1 MALQTFKEVI
11 QNKGYRIST
20 QDREVF
26 EQGNLQS
33 FFGLSDYDVIELV
46 VYDVND
52 NQLTQANNGLVR
64 YIPLTNQNIKDYILI
79 PQGTLFQKYKF
90 PKEYFICG
98 TTCKVLPKY
107 SPRPFLRVT
116 RS

>member
-52 NQLTQANNGLVR
+52 NQLNQANNVLVR
-64 YIPLTNQNIKDYILI
+64 YITLTN
-79 PQGTLFQKYKF
+79 KF
-90 PKEYFICG
+90 MY
-98 TTCKVLPKY
+98 Y
-107 SPRPFLRVT
+107 
-116 RS
+116 